1 MYIFVGNL
9 KNLIMKTKTDDYSEL
24 LKRCREIVECDTAR
38 ISRPLVDGR
47 MYLIIGFKR
56 NTKDGGGYFYNGA
69 CRAAYYIKESIDYA
83 KESIVASGF
92 TEDELIAS
100 AKEYVKLQGMTWEDY
115 FGNIDGKGKPFG
127 KNENASNK
135 KCRHTRKGHFSP
147 NLCEMLNEG
156 CDGCPYLR

>member
-47 MYLIIGFKR
+47 MYLIIGFNR
-56 NTKDGGGYFYNGA
+56 NTKDDSGQYVDENGV
-69 CRAAYYIKESIDYA
+69 RKDFNYVQESV
-83 KESIVASGF
+83 VASGF
-92 TEDELIAS
+92 TEEELITS
-100 AKEYVKLQGMTWEDY
+100 VKEYVRLSGMTWEDY
-115 FGNIDGKGKPFG
+115 FGSIEGKGKPFG
-127 KNENASNK
+127 KNENVSNK

>member
-1 MYIFVGNL
+1 
-9 KNLIMKTKTDDYSEL
+9 MKTKTDDYSEL

-56 NTKDGGGYFYNGA
+56 NTKDDGGYFVDSNGIH
-69 CRAAYYIKESIDYA
+69 RDFDYVEESLDYVKESIDYV

-100 AKEYVKLQGMTWEDY
+100 AKEYVKVQGMTWEDY
-115 FGNIDGKGKPFG
+115 FEGIEGKGKPFG

>member
-1 MYIFVGNL
+1 
-9 KNLIMKTKTDDYSEL
+9 MKTKTDDYSEL

-47 MYLIIGFKR
+47 MYLIIGFNR
-56 NTKDGGGYFYNGA
+56 NTKDDSGQYVDENGV
-69 CRAAYYIKESIDYA
+69 RKDFDYI

-100 AKEYVKLQGMTWEDY
+100 AKEYVKIQGMTWEDY
-115 FGNIDGKGKPFG
+115 FGSIEGK

>member
-1 MYIFVGNL
+1 MYIFVVNL
-9 KNLIMKTKTDDYSEL
+9 KNLKMKTKTDDYSEL

-47 MYLIIGFKR
+47 MYLIIGFNR
-56 NTKDGGGYFYNGA
+56 NTKDDSGQYVDENGV
-69 CRAAYYIKESIDYA
+69 RKDFDYI

-100 AKEYVKLQGMTWEDY
+100 AKEYVKIQGMTWEDY

>member
-9 KNLIMKTKTDDYSEL
+9 KNLIMKTKADDYSEL
-24 LKRCREIVECDTAR
+24 LKRCREIIECDTAR

-47 MYLIIGFKR
+47 MYLIIGFNR
-56 NTKDGGGYFYNGA
+56 NTKDDSGQYVDENGV
-69 CRAAYYIKESIDYA
+69 RKDFDYI

-100 AKEYVKLQGMTWEDY
+100 AKEYVKIQGMTWEDY
-115 FGNIDGKGKPFG
+115 FGNIDGKGEPSG
-127 KNENASNK
+127 KNEK